1 MKVINC
7 LDASAEISPA
17 RRGGAALFS
26 PAHTRR
32 KRGRTAAHP
41 VSPDSLFFSGTGIRE
56 SFPQQVVPPDGSR
69 NHIRAAGK
77 KAAQSIV
84 RFRVP
89 CIIAAAG
96 CAFGFA
102 CWKSGAYLN
111 ILPTA
116 QRLALSDAVLV
127 DGEVRA
133 GSELLQAL
141 APPDTALA
149 DGEAARF
156 PPSSADGTEAQED
169 APREDAQTP
178 EPPSKAVSY
187 AAYSVR
193 QGDTLSGIAKKFSLA
208 HISTLIST
216 NDIRNARALRAGQT
230 LRIPSAD
237 GIVYRVKKGDNL
249 SGIAARHKIAY
260 AQILD
265 ANALSSEMIRAGQT
279 LFLPGATLDSESLRK
294 AAGELFVSPLAA
306 SWRLASPFG
315 LRADPFTGVQ
325 SRHTGIDMAAKS
337 GTPIRAAMS
346 GKVAAEGYSRV
357 FGNYVIISHGNG
369 YQTLYGHLRERALVR
384 SGQSV
389 GQGARI
395 GFVGS
400 TGYSTG
406 PHLHFSVYKNGKLI
420 DPQSVL
426 KR

>member
-32 KRGRTAAHP
+32 KRRRTAVRP
-41 VSPDSLFFSGTGIRE
+41 VSAGSLFFSGAGIRE

-77 KAAQSIV
+77 KAAQNIV

-102 CWKSGAYLN
+102 FWKSGAYLN

-116 QRLALSDAVLV
+116 QRLALSNAVLV

-141 APPDTALA
+141 APPDAALA

-169 APREDAQTP
+169 SPREDAQTP

-260 AQILD
+260 KPILD

-337 GTPIRAAMS
+337 GTPIR
-346 GKVAAEGYSRV
+346 
-357 FGNYVIISHGNG
+357 
-369 YQTLYGHLRERALVR
+369 
-384 SGQSV
+384 
-389 GQGARI
+389 
-395 GFVGS
+395 
-400 TGYSTG
+400 
-406 PHLHFSVYKNGKLI
+406 
-420 DPQSVL
+420 
-426 KR
+426 